1 MVAAWTDGDRKAN
14 GNCETDVYGRKCMR
28 SSQVQGNPGEGS
40 DHWEVRA
47 MGAMEKK
54 TKVKIERSANC

>member
-1 MVAAWTDGDRKAN
+1 
-14 GNCETDVYGRKCMR
+14 MR

-47 MGAMEKK
+47 MGAMEEEDESENRTIRKLLM
-54 TKVKIERSANC
+54 S